1 MPTLDDAPIMETVVG
16 DNLTSSDVAATT
28 KIARGD
34 LVQVF
39 DVTEQKP
46 KTITVQELGEAM
58 GLTFS

>member
-1 MPTLDDAPIMETVVG
+1 METVVG